1 MSSTVRQTLIGAA
14 AGTALALATSPA
26 AGADARIPYPDGYRG
41 WHHVKS
47 MVIEP
52 GHPLE
57 RPFAGIHHVY
67 ADDAAL
73 EGLRTGRYRDGATL
87 VFDLLEARRGD
98 HAVVE
103 GRRKLLGVMVR
114 DASARA
120 TGGWRFEAFAG
131 SSRTERLVTDGG
143 AGCFACHRKA
153 ADRSYVFSRWRD

>member
-1 MSSTVRQTLIGAA
+1 MRSTTRTSATLAA
-14 AGTALALATSPA
+14 ALSCA
-26 AGADARIPYPDGYRG
+26 AGVAAAADGGAVPYPEGYRA

-57 RPFAGIHHVY
+57 QPFAGIHHVY

-73 EGLRTGRYRDGATL
+73 EGLRTGRYPDGATL

-114 DASARA
+114 DSGARA
-120 TGGWRFEAFAG
+120 TGGWRFDAFAG

-153 ADRSYVFSRWRD
+153 ADRGYVFSRWRD

>member
-14 AGTALALATSPA
+14 AGTALALATAPA

-47 MVIEP
+47 MVIER

-103 GRRKLLGVMVR
+103 GRRKVR
-114 DASARA
+114 DARARA

-153 ADRSYVFSRWRD
+153 ADRSHVFSRWRD